1 MESPK
6 KRQKVLSPIER
17 TCIIC
22 SKQTSETYLTKARD
36 VESIGTLVDAAR
48 IRNFDPILTLE
59 EDEYDE
65 KLFYHRECRSKFT
78 HKKTLQQLN
87 KEPDPEPQCSSE
99 RRSSRGPATE
109 SRVLDPVCIFCEK
122 KSKYV
127 GGSNT
132 RETLL
137 QSRELRSDDTIRRA
151 AQDKLDQKM
160 LAITSRDL
168 VAAEAH
174 YHKSCY
180 RKYTH
185 KEKEKISVAT
195 DKDDEAYQAA
205 EQESYL
211 LLFQYVRDTLFAEPA
226 VVRMTEL
233 TGMLVSYLQTCGIN
247 DVKPHTKKHIRR
259 KLECE
264 FKESL
269 HFVSDD
275 KGKVL
280 VYPDNLSL
288 DHAVVAMMKAEEQ
301 LLEVKHSENID
312 NIVKLS
318 ANHLREQIK
327 KIKPKP
333 WPPHPAELN
342 SDYAKVPESL
352 EAFLKLLLHG
362 ETHKETQKLERLV
375 QSIGQDCIYAVSG
388 GKVVPAK
395 HILLPWGLKS
405 LTGNVEL
412 IKMLN
417 RLGHGISYSKL
428 EELDTALCLQ
438 KQMKEADQGIILP
451 SSCHPCIPT
460 SLAFDNIDRLE
471 ETLSGGGTSHR
482 VNGIIVQPQVHT
494 AKPPETEP
502 QLHTKRKRSVTPAP
516 LDIPEYNA
524 GSRAGPPVTKP
535 QDLDLQNVQYTAMQ
549 RNLIWSLTRLSD
561 TNNQSVSSWTGFNVK
576 TSGNKGVQKDT
587 VSYLPTINAPA
598 TQLSTVHQVLL
609 MVLKIK
615 AELDLEEIVCVFDQ
629 ALYAKA
635 MEIKWKNNEMFEKV
649 VIRMGAFH
657 TLCNL
662 LSIIGKRF
670 ASAGLRDLAV
680 ESGIIA
686 EGSITSVLE
695 GRHYNRGVRFC
706 KLIYEALLRLAWT
719 GFYPWLEEYHGGDVR
734 HLRET
739 ITAVKTLH
747 TDISQDNLE
756 SLLENESVLII
767 LTHFLQYLDE
777 LRNTRGQL
785 ASFWTS
791 FLDLA
796 EILLDLIR
804 ASREGN
810 WPLYKS
816 GINRAIPWCFAYD
829 KQNYARYIV
838 IKLC

>member
-6 KRQKVLSPIER
+6 KRQKVLSSTER

-22 SKQTSETYLTKARD
+22 SKQTSETCMTKARD
-36 VESIGTLVDAAR
+36 DQSIGALVEAAR
-48 IRNFDPILTLE
+48 IRNFHPILTLE
-59 EDEYDE
+59 EHEYDE
-65 KLFYHRECRSKFT
+65 KLFYHRDCRSKFT
-78 HKKTLQQLN
+78 HKKTLQQFN
-87 KEPDPEPQCSSE
+87 KELDSEAQCSRQ
-99 RRSSRGPATE
+99 RRSSRGPATT
-109 SRVLDPVCIFCEK
+109 SRVLDSVCIFCEK

-127 GGSNT
+127 PGSNT

-137 QSRELRSDDTIRRA
+137 QSRELRSDEAIRRV
-151 AQDKLDQKM
+151 AQDKLDDRM
-160 LAITSRDL
+160 LAITARDL

-180 RKYTH
+180 RKYTRG
-185 KEKEKISVAT
+185 EKKKTSVLV

-205 EQESYL
+205 EQESYT
-211 LLFQYVRDTLFAEPA
+211 LLFQYVRDTLFAEPT
-226 VVRMTEL
+226 VLRMTEV
-233 TGMLVSYLQTCGIN
+233 TGKLVSYLQSFGIN
-247 DVKPHTKKHIRR
+247 DVRPHTKKHIRR

-275 KGKVL
+275 KGKLL

-288 DHAVVAMMKAEEQ
+288 DQVVVAMMKAEEQ
-301 LLEVKHSENID
+301 LREVKHSENID

-318 ANHLREQIK
+318 ANHLRGQIK

-342 SDYAKVPESL
+342 SDYIEVPESL
-352 EAFLKLLLHG
+352 QMFLKLLLHG
-362 ETHKETQKLERLV
+362 ETQERTQKLERAV
-375 QSIGQDCIYAVSG
+375 QSIGQDCIYAVSRG
-388 GKVVPAK
+388 RVVPAK
-395 HILLPWGLKS
+395 HILLPWGVKS

-417 RLGHGISYSKL
+417 RLGLGVSYSKL
-428 EELDTALCLQ
+428 EEIDTALCLQ
-438 KQMKEADQGIILP
+438 KQRREADQGIVLP
-451 SSCHPCIPT
+451 SSSLPCIPT

-482 VNGIIVQPQVHT
+482 VNGIIIQPQAHT

-502 QLHTKRKRSVTPAP
+502 QLLTKKKRSITPGP

-524 GSRAGPPVTKP
+524 GSRVGPPVMKP
-535 QDLDLQNVQYTAMQ
+535 QDLDQQDVQDNAMQ
-549 RNLIWSLTRLSD
+549 RNLVWSLTRLSNTED
-561 TNNQSVSSWTGFNVK
+561 QSVSSWTGFNVK
-576 TSGNKGVQKDT
+576 TSGNKSIQRDIVG
-587 VSYLPTINAPA
+587 YLPTINAAA
-598 TQLSTVHQVLL
+598 TQMSTVHQVLL
-609 MVLKIK
+609 QVLKIK
-615 AELDLEEIVCVFDQ
+615 AQLDLEEIVCVFDQ

-635 MEIKWKNNEMFEKV
+635 MEIKWKNTEMFEKV
-649 VIRMGAFH
+649 FIRMGAFH

-695 GRHYNRGVRFC
+695 GRHYNRGVRLC
-706 KLIYEALLRLAWT
+706 KLVYEALLRLAWK
-719 GFYPWLEEYHGGDVR
+719 GFHPWLEEYHSGDVK
-734 HLRET
+734 HMRET
-739 ITAVKTLH
+739 ITAVGTLH
-747 TDISQDNLE
+747 ADVSQDNLE
-756 SLLENESVLII
+756 SVLANESVLVI
-767 LTHFLQYLDE
+767 LAHFVQYLDE
-777 LRNTRGQL
+777 LRNSRGQL

-796 EILLDLIR
+796 GILLDLIR

-810 WPLYKS
+810 WPLYNS
-816 GINRAIPWCFAYD
+816 GINRMIPWCFAYD
-829 KQNYARYIV
+829 KQNYARYV
-838 IKLC
+838 YN